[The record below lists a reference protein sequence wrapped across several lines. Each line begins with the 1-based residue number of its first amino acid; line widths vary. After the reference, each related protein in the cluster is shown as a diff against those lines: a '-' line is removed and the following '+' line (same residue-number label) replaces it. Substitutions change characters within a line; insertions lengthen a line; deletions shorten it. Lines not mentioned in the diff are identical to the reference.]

1 MSHDVNLADP
11 SFEPTDD
18 DLRQLSRE
26 AFADVPA
33 QQREALARLRR
44 EVTALRAEALAH
56 LAALDLG
63 GASRGPT
70 TRDHFGDW
78 NSPTTAR
85 HHPDT

>member
-63 GASRGPT
+63 GASR
-70 TRDHFGDW
+70 
-78 NSPTTAR
+78 
-85 HHPDT
+85 

>member
-26 AFADVPA
+26 AFADVSA
-33 QQREALARLRR
+33 QRREALARLRR

-56 LAALDLG
+56 LATLDVG
-63 GASRGPT
+63 GPSR
-70 TRDHFGDW
+70 
-78 NSPTTAR
+78 
-85 HHPDT
+85 